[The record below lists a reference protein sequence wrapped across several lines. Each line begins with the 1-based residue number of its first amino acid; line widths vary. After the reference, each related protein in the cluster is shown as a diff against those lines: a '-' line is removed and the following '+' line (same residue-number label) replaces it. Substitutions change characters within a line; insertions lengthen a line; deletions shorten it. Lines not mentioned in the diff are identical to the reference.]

1 MKDVTYDIKQAL
13 RHYRYLA
20 AFIENAVDAM
30 DWYVDDY
37 KVSSQIRAITESRL
51 ETMTYKAHMDRA
63 LETYKQLCQLEG
75 NVRPY
80 QVIVRKYVDPAGGS
94 DGKGKPF
101 TNEQLA
107 EVFETSHDTIQRD
120 LREACSRLRILFFGI
135 NGLEQEKHADLC
147 VNHAVDTCEIMKVE
161 AID

>member
-30 DWYVDDY
+30 EWYLDDDY

-80 QVIVRKYVDPAGGS
+80 LVIIRKFVDPVGGS

-107 EVFETSHDTIQRD
+107 EEYDVCIETIYRD
-120 LREACSRLRILFFGI
+120 IKEAYDRIRVLFFGI
-135 NGLEQEKHADLC
+135 HGIDQEKQA
-147 VNHAVDTCEIMKVE
+147 
-161 AID
+161 